1 MPDGGNI
8 GFDWHIDEFG
18 GKPNKNDNRPILICL
33 MGLSG
38 GNQAFYGTNF
48 MKTASKN
55 GFKPVVFIY
64 RGTTNNYIT
73 FIILCKLLERL

>member
-1 MPDGGNI
+1 M
-8 GFDWHIDEFG
+8 
-18 GKPNKNDNRPILICL
+18 NDNRPILICL

-55 GFKPVVFIY
+55 GFKPVVFLY
-64 RGTTNNYIT
+64 RGTANIEIT
-73 FIILCKLLERL
+73 SP